1 MYLGLDEGL
10 GFRVLARLERGEERC
25 GVVNFDKIKHDQNK
39 LKQDIAK
46 REKRRKGGD
55 GMDGD
60 GDGVLDACM
69 HQARSSIRGRE
80 RYGEDPL
87 KDSSKNSKEKE
98 R

>member
-1 MYLGLDEGL
+1 MEWFSFG
-10 GFRVLARLERGEERC
+10 
-25 GVVNFDKIKHDQNK
+25 KIKHDHDK
-39 LKQDIAK
+39 LKQDIVK

-80 RYGEDPL
+80 RYWEDPL
-87 KDSSKNSKEKE
+87 TDSNKNQKLEWGGSCMGHA
-98 R
+98 